1 MANYRT
7 VAELEYMNDVR
18 KIIYQERTKIYQL
31 YQIDLLDNDTMSS
44 LAIWD
49 IVRQYD
55 PNYNVNF
62 ARNGED
68 AISNGVIIEQK
79 CSSIKPNKSGVVGNA
94 VWQFHAMGT
103 LEYPR
108 YIITVRNKA
117 TLDPVRLYD
126 ISNPESVKAIAGI
139 LLDQREQW
147 LEKGKENAVKNMKRD
162 VITLTEKFIVEEFK
176 PAYLNTFNNCQ
187 VFKD

>member
-7 VAELEYMNDVR
+7 VTELEFMNEIR
-18 KIIYQERTKIYQL
+18 KIIVQERTKAYLQTG
-31 YQIDLLDNDTMSS
+31 IDLLDNDNLSA

-55 PNYNVNF
+55 TDYNVNF

-68 AISNGVIIEQK
+68 AISNGIIIEQK
-79 CSSIKPNKSGVVGNA
+79 CSSIKPNKSGAVGNA
-94 VWQFHAMGT
+94 VWQFHAMGDI
-103 LEYPR
+103 EYPR

-117 TLDPVRLYD
+117 TLEPVRLYD
-126 ISNPESVKAIAGI
+126 ISNPESVKAIADI
-139 LLDQREQW
+139 LLNQREQW